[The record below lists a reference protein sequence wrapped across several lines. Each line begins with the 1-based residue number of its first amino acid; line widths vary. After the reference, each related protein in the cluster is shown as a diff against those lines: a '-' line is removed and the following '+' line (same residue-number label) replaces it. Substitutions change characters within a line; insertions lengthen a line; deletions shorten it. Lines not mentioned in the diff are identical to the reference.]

1 MALASVIP
9 DTSQPSSENAEQLEL
24 DTGVVIPASEH
35 VMPPFV
41 KGHIECD
48 GAQVAEQ
55 LRDWEAV
62 KKDEE

>member
-48 GAQVAEQ
+48 
-55 LRDWEAV
+55 LSLIHI
-62 KKDEE
+62 